1 MEISSKNNDM
11 KDRRLCIELIKT
23 CENIKFTEKIED
35 GNTIGYIDDFDR
47 QVKVLY
53 LEDNIGKY
61 VSLEYSAV
69 KKTNS
74 DYISW
79 CMSERIVHGQH
90 FVLDD
95 KIVLVSTFPILDDD
109 MNFFYKQLQHA
120 LLEIWDMNS
129 ITKYAPE

>member
-1 MEISSKNNDM
+1 M

-23 CENIKFTEKIED
+23 CETIKFTEKIED

-69 KKTNS
+69 KKKQFGL
-74 DYISW
+74 
-79 CMSERIVHGQH
+79 CFLVH
-90 FVLDD
+90 VRTYCAWT
-95 KIVLVSTFPILDDD
+95 TFCLR
-109 MNFFYKQLQHA
+109 
-120 LLEIWDMNS
+120 
-129 ITKYAPE
+129 